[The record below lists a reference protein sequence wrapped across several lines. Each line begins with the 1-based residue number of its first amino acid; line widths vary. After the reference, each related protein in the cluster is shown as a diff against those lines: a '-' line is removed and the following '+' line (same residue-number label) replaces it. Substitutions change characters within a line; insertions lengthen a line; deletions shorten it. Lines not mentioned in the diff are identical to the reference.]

1 MISKMIEGLLNT
13 LLPIRSA
20 KQQNWEMD
28 ADWARLDQEPLRARS
43 LLYWGGILVVGLLVW
58 SAYAELEEVTRG
70 EGRVIPSRQVQI
82 IQAVDGGVVS
92 EIRVQEGQTVDI
104 GQLLLSIDPT
114 RFVSSFR
121 ENRSQYLSLLA
132 KAERLK
138 ALSEKRAFSP
148 PAEVVD
154 QDLDILKQERRLYDF
169 SKQEL
174 SAQLGIAG
182 QQLQQRNEELK
193 EARANHEQLGHR
205 YELLKQELDV
215 TRPLIKSG
223 AVSEVELLRLERDVI
238 QTRGERD
245 QVEAQIDRVQAAVA
259 EASRK
264 IQEVEL
270 SFDNQIRR
278 ELSETLTKLS
288 SLTEEKTALAD
299 RVKHAD
305 VKSPVRG
312 TVKRLFYNTVGGVV
326 QQGKEVAEIVPLDD
340 TLVLEVKVSPRD
352 IAFLRP
358 EQKAQVRFT
367 AYDFSIY
374 GGLEAAVE
382 NIGADTVIDEQG
394 NAFYMVRVRTHKPE
408 LGDNLPII
416 PGMVAQVDIIT
427 GQKTLLT
434 YLLKPILRAKDNALR
449 ER

>member
-1 MISKMIEGLLNT
+1 MISKMIEGLLNA